1 MKRGINMENNI
12 AFSKYKLLAID
23 IYKFCKKHELWGD
36 NIIYFDGKAWSN
48 SETWRGEKGNKI
60 ADDLYEYEDR
70 NPRDYFEYAN
80 PDTLSMSFEGDLNH
94 VLNGY
99 TNYSWKL
106 EEKFGKLFEK
116 YGLYYEFGH
125 SWNLSAYEI

>member
-1 MKRGINMENNI
+1 MENNV

-23 IYKFCKKHELWGD
+23 IYEFCKKHDLWGD
-36 NIIYFDGKAWSN
+36 NTIYFDGKAWSN
-48 SETWRGEKGNKI
+48 SDTWAGEKGKKI
-60 ADDLYEYEDR
+60 AEDLYEYEDR

-80 PDTLSMSFEGDLNH
+80 PKTLSMSFEGNLNH

-99 TNYSWKL
+99 TSYSWRL
-106 EEKFGKLFEK
+106 EEEFSMLFK
-116 YGLYYEFGH
+116 KHGLYYELGH